1 MLSAF
6 PIRFRAERVA
16 TSPPCWDRWEWRLRD
31 PPRASVSPS
40 PKERRGMPGPIKTSL
55 RRREGCD
62 KGTGGLGAGCAVGKQ
77 HLEHLSEPLR
87 AAPAPPGGSASPRAA
102 PASGAARDGI
112 PPSATEMRPCS
123 TQNPPGGFIYFILS
137 LFHDLF
143 YLLLPYFVPSFSHC
157 SHFPQ
162 AFPQLCAPFSQPPSL
177 LCISLAVFSL
187 STFTF
192 P

>member
-1 MLSAF
+1 M
-6 PIRFRAERVA
+6 A

-62 KGTGGLGAGCAVGKQ
+62 KGAGGLGAGCAVGKQ

-143 YLLLPYFVPSFSHC
+143 YLLLPYFVSFFFHC

-162 AFPQLCAPFSQPPSL
+162 AFLQLCAPFSQPPSL